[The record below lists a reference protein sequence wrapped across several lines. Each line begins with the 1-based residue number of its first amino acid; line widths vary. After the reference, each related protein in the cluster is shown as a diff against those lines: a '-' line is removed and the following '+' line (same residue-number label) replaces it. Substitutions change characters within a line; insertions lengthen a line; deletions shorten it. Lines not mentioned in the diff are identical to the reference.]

1 MTNQQIN
8 LKADQIK
15 VAVDAIKKST
25 LPKEIKD
32 LAILEAKQEILQ
44 LKEELEF
51 NKKMDD
57 VEKYIQQGKEEMNK
71 FSLSESPMFS
81 DEEFQK
87 SLEETKEFIQKGKE
101 AVLGAH
107 KSFDEAMKTFWDD

>member
-1 MTNQQIN
+1 MTNQQIS

-15 VAVDAIKKST
+15 IEVDLIKRSN

-32 LAILEAKQEILQ
+32 LAILEAKKQIQ
-44 LKEELEF
+44 SLKEELEF

-87 SLEETKEFIQKGKE
+87 SMKEIEEFIQRGKE
-101 AVLGAH
+101 EVLGAH
-107 KSFDEAMKTFWDD
+107 KSFDEQMKNFWD